1 MSKQRRLGIRST
13 LAAAVGTA
21 AIAMLAAPAA
31 APAAVSCN
39 FASGLLDVT
48 LPEPNDN
55 GGVIVAGNGQIAV
68 LRSGIPIGCAGG
80 APTIANTNDIQV
92 HNVLGATGTGFT
104 IHGPVRF
111 GPGASSADENGGDS
125 EIEFHVNLNNQP
137 GSQLRLTPTDAPSE
151 IIRFGSGG
159 INPNAVPTEA
169 QPDADIFSDN
179 MQNAWLI
186 ALGGAG
192 PDRLDAQGGAGTGSA
207 ITRPVILSGGE
218 GADSLTGGEGADS
231 IAGGAGSD
239 ALSGGGGDDT
249 LIPLAGD
256 DSMDGG
262 AGSDLADYSGAEPGI
277 SVDLNLAGP
286 QTTGDGNDSLASIE
300 NLFGSEYGDV
310 LRGDSGSN
318 ALSGQGGPD
327 MLEGRG
333 GVDTLEGGT
342 AADSLL
348 VRDGGPDT
356 ASCGGDLDA
365 VTADPPGTDNLIDCE
380 NILFPAVTGGVT
392 PGTAG
397 SGPPG
402 TSGNAASPAR
412 FGPKTL
418 VTLRLTAA
426 RVRAGGP
433 VPITVINSNGFAIS
447 GRLAGTSAKTFVS
460 RAGRRRIGLKTRTLR
475 LAARGT
481 TLVWLKLPRPLARS
495 LKREGKLA
503 LRLRAKVRD
512 PAGTTR
518 SVTKSILPRSRR
530 ER

>member
-1 MSKQRRLGIRST
+1 MSKLTRLGIRST

-31 APAAVSCN
+31 APAAMSCT

-48 LPEPNDN
+48 LSEANDN
-55 GGVIVAGNGQIAV
+55 GGVIVAGNGQIGV
-68 LRSGIPIGCAGG
+68 LRSGIPIGCAGA
-80 APTIANTNDIQV
+80 APTIANTNDIQA
-92 HNVLGATGTGFT
+92 HNVLGATGTWFT

-137 GSQLRLTPTDAPSE
+137 GSRLMLTPVDASGE
-151 IIRFGSGG
+151 VIRLGSGG
-159 INPNAVPTEA
+159 INPNALPGEA
-169 QPDADIFSDN
+169 QPDADIFLDN
-179 MQNAWLI
+179 MQNAVLV
-186 ALGGAG
+186 ALGSAG
-192 PDRLDAQGGAGTGSA
+192 PDRLDAQGGAGTGGA
-207 ITRPVILSGGE
+207 LTGPARLSGGE
-218 GADSLTGGEGADS
+218 GVDGLTGGEGADL
-231 IAGGAGSD
+231 IVAGAGSD

-249 LIPLAGD
+249 LIPESGD

-262 AGSDLADYSGAEPGI
+262 AGSDLADYSGAGTGV

-286 QTTGDGNDSLASIE
+286 QTTGDGNHSLTSIE
-300 NLFGSEYGDV
+300 NLFGSGYGDV
-310 LRGDSGSN
+310 LRGDGGAN
-318 ALSGQGGPD
+318 ALSGQDGPD

-356 ASCGGDLDA
+356 ASCGSDIDG
-365 VTADPPGTDNLIDCE
+365 VTADPPGTDSLIDCE
-380 NILFPAVTGGVT
+380 NILFPTVNGGVT

-397 SGPPG
+397 SEPLA
-402 TSGNAASPAR
+402 TSGSAAGPAR
-412 FGPKTL
+412 FGLRTL
-418 VTLRLTAA
+418 VTLRLAAA

-433 VPITVINSNGFAIS
+433 VPIAVSNSNGFAIS
-447 GRLAGTSAKTFVS
+447 GRLAAESARTFVS
-460 RAGRRRIGLKTRTLR
+460 RAGRRRIGLTTRTFR

-481 TLVWLKLPRPLARS
+481 SLVRLKLPGPLAGS

-503 LRLRAKVRD
+503 LRLRATVGD
-512 PAGTTR
+512 PAGTSR
-518 SVTKSILPRSRR
+518 IVTKTILARSRQ
-530 ER
+530 EP